1 MKKGK
6 IKNHILRLILKKP
19 VNARRKLSQY
29 PRVNG
34 KELRE
39 AEETTYCTTWN
50 FSFVT
55 TFLVPERKEKRLVR
69 AGMFTDTNN
78 STNISAMSHVN
89 F

>member
-1 MKKGK
+1 MKKDK

-19 VNARRKLSQY
+19 VNARRKLFQH

-39 AEETTYCTTWN
+39 AEETTYWTTWN

-55 TFLVPERKEKRLVR
+55 TFLVPERKEKRPAR